1 MNNSENPNV
10 GSATE
15 LMAEQRRQRRQA
27 IEATEERII
36 ARRKAQCIEA
46 NQALLKK
53 LALRGYAGHGIY
65 EGRQCLFNSPSSASR
80 MDRTGNEQC
89 FWIPEE
95 RAEYTAPY
103 TGQVSFPLPE
113 VLGETFERARRF
125 LRTLPHTT
133 EWYNCGFKCVTV
145 TVYGYIIS
153 EVLMVLDA
161 ITRNV
166 LVRIPE
172 PNWDDN
178 SDVEVGDGDCPSTP
192 PDLRGGHFF
201 VVRDDSA
208 PDVLY
213 LHRRGD
219 ASNLTPYHVERGV
232 RVEGWVHKH
241 W

>member
-10 GSATE
+10 GSSTE
-15 LMAEQRRQRRQA
+15 RRQA
-27 IEATEERII
+27 IRDTERLII
-36 ARRKAQCIEA
+36 ARREAQCSEA
-46 NQALLKK
+46 NQNLRKK
-53 LALRGYAGHGIY
+53 LELRGYAGHRIY

-80 MDRTGNEQC
+80 MERTGNEQC

-103 TGQVSFPLPE
+103 KGQVSFPLPE
-113 VLGETFERARRF
+113 VLEKKFERARKF
-125 LRTLPHTT
+125 LRTLPHTTPCT

-213 LHRRGD
+213 LHQRGD
-219 ASNLTPYHVERGV
+219 ANNLTPYHVESGV
-232 RVEGWVHKH
+232 KVEGWVHKH